1 MSKKEFNRTNICNW
15 LDYELDENQIDK
27 LWHRAC
33 ELDNSLDPNHINQ
46 DELVMSIEYWAM
58 MDGNFPYVDD
68 EFDLVNVYDGRA

>member
-15 LDYELDENQIDK
+15 IDYELDENQIDE

-33 ELDNSLDPNHINQ
+33 ELDKSLDPDHIDQ
-46 DELVMSIEYWAM
+46 DELVMSIEYWAL